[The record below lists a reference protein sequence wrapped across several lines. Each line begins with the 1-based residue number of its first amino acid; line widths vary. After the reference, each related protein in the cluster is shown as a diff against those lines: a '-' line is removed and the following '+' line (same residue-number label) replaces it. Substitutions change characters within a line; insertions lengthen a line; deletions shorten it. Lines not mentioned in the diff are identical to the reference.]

1 MSAPS
6 IPIPPP
12 GTGGLLTPPS
22 TAAPKT
28 YQWVVA
34 WVVLIILLALANQTD
49 IGHTVIYYALVLV
62 LVLLLV
68 TQYQFIASSL
78 APIGTHVPST
88 G

>member
-12 GTGGLLTPPS
+12 GSGVILPPT

-28 YQWVVA
+28 YIWVVA
-34 WVVLIILLALANQTD
+34 WIVLILLLALANQTE
-49 IGHTVIYYALVLV
+49 IGHTIIYYALVLI

-68 TQYQFIASSL
+68 TQYQFIASAL
-78 APIGTHVPST
+78 APIGQKVPST